1 MVFMDSQESG
11 TSTKCFSM
19 EELLLRDDAFEFSL
33 VSFWD
38 AFQRMQFRGLVFP
51 LASHFEV
58 LDVWV
63 IADFVSDRWNLHM
76 LYLRL
81 GLWS

>member
-63 IADFVSDRWNLHM
+63 IADFVSDR
-76 LYLRL
+76 
-81 GLWS
+81 